1 MGAFSFHP
9 KNAQFMWFSMK
20 QARRVLLSLMA
31 LGKKFCCMIFA
42 EKFNSDGVAF
52 KVNVLTNLGL
62 SPQRKDQ
69 SPYKLV
75 WRSLG

>member
-1 MGAFSFHP
+1 
-9 KNAQFMWFSMK
+9 
-20 QARRVLLSLMA
+20 
-31 LGKKFCCMIFA
+31 MIFA

-75 WRSLG
+75 WRSLGQMNSAIFKPKFFDMC